1 MAVKARDDIADQ
13 NKEVS
18 PKRWDTF
25 SVESALQPTLI
36 QG

>member
-1 MAVKARDDIADQ
+1 MGVNTRDDIADQ

-25 SVESALQPTLI
+25 SRDSALQPTLI